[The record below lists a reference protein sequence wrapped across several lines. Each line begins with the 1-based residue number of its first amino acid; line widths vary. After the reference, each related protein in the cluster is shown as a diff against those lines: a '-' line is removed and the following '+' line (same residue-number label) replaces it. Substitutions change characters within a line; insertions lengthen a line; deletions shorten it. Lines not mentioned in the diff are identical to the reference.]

1 MKPPAILPPRK
12 DPIQNQDID
21 MLDTEKYQILPP
33 QLPKFRLGYR
43 SLINDAE
50 KNRNDSTDTS
60 RTDK

>member
-1 MKPPAILPPRK
+1 
-12 DPIQNQDID
+12 
-21 MLDTEKYQILPP
+21 MLDTEKYQIIPQ